1 MTLVGKIFTVLIFVM
16 SILFMAFSMMVFATH
31 TNWKETAE
39 KLKLKSTQQQQLI
52 DQAKLDLESVKR
64 ALALEQASRRH
75 ALAVAQTRLNQAQQQ
90 LEQQAALL
98 NQKESQLNDAN
109 VAVKSAEERLT
120 ALAAEILDARQ
131 KLKLAQQ
138 ERDDVFLKVVELT
151 DKLNQSETTRQQ
163 LGDRNNQLVAQ
174 IADMDRVMQKHG
186 LTVNSLVAHIPP
198 KVEGIVMDVSP
209 SDLVEISIG
218 HDDGLKIGHSLDVFR
233 GNTYLGRIVIRKT
246 APDRAVGEI
255 VKELKRGQ
263 IKKGDHVT
271 TKLS

>member
-16 SILFMAFSMMVFATH
+16 SILFMAFAMMVFATH

-39 KLKLKSTQQQQLI
+39 KLKLKSTQQQQLN
-52 DQAKLDLESVKR
+52 DQAKLDLEAVKR
-64 ALALEQASRRH
+64 VLALEQASRRH
-75 ALAVAQTRLNQAQQQ
+75 ALAVAQTRLNQALQQ

-151 DKLNQSETTRQQ
+151 DKLNQSETTRQ
-163 LGDRNNQLVAQ
+163 LLDDRNGQLVNQ

-198 KVEGIVMDVSP
+198 KVEGVVMDVSG

-218 HDDGLKIGHSLDVFR
+218 HDDGLKVGHSLDVFR
-233 GNTYLGRIVIRKT
+233 GSTYLGRIVIRKT
-246 APDRAVGEI
+246 APDRAVGEM